1 MAVIDYEYK
10 SRILKT
16 DLCKRV
22 NAIDRQ
28 TYTNSING
36 VVRDE
41 KLDNDYFNLLME
53 YAYKDVKEARKINK
67 ANYFRVGRLV
77 KRITSMLNKG
87 HCIFCTFNFSDA
99 VLNNTTADTRK
110 QYVRKHL
117 KSFNCVYVANIDF
130 GTDKEYTD
138 RKGNKR
144 KGTSREHYHALIQI
158 DKLPLKW
165 SHGFEYLEHVRLK
178 DSTDIK
184 LSKYISKLTNHAI
197 KETTKRSCLIYSRER
212 S

>member
-1 MAVIDYEYK
+1 MAVIDYKYK
-10 SRILKT
+10 SSILKT

-22 NAIDRQ
+22 NAIDKQ
-28 TYTNSING
+28 TYLNSING

-41 KLDNDYFNLLME
+41 KLDNEYFYLLLE
-53 YAYKDVKEARKINK
+53 NDYKDVKEARKINL
-67 ANYFRVGRLV
+67 ASNYRTRRLV
-77 KRITSMLNKG
+77 KRITSMLSKG

-99 VLNNTTADTRK
+99 VLNNTSADTRK

-117 KSFNCVYVANIDF
+117 KSFNCKYVANIDF

-144 KGTSREHYHALIQI
+144 KGTSREHYHALVCI
-158 DKLPLKW
+158 DKLPMKW
-165 SHGFEYLEHVRLK
+165 THGFEYLEHVRIK

-197 KETTKRSCLIYSRER
+197 KETTKRTCLIYSR
-212 S
+212 